1 MKSGSEF
8 LFFLPFCA
16 LVAMAGPITYD
27 VAVNT
32 SSITGTAGS
41 LDFNFNPG
49 SLATQAAS
57 LQILD
62 FSSDGTLAGCATNV
76 QGFCPTGDVSG
87 TLPGTLT
94 FVNDTAFN
102 DYFDDFTFGTTI
114 SFEVSLYGPALSS
127 PDGVSTSGSTF
138 AFSMF
143 SDLAGTVPAL
153 TTDTTDGFAF
163 TIDVNLDGTTTV
175 TNYSSQTGVEPA
187 SPPVSGVPEPSSFAL
202 MGTALSVLGM
212 LFRHAKARGVVAQFA
227 SPGLHPLAIE
237 ATAVYCPRPGG
248 QKRNRLGG
256 NMLMSLRSGHTPLVP
271 RLVILGTLLQGIGF
285 AQTPP
290 PITSCSLTNGT
301 ATGEFGGVNISG
313 VYTYNPNT
321 SNIVVSGQYYGCNC
335 SYTFTGPLD
344 GADYTQ
350 VSQVPPTP
358 CIIGGGTC
366 PPPPT
371 LNAVFGVYPNGN
383 SATLS
388 FTDGILLF
396 SGYGTLSCTTA
407 TVPPPTC
414 ALSATLTG
422 NGTPDIKGVAT
433 PAGGNATLSGAA
445 TTCGYAGFDW
455 QQFITYNVCP
465 SSSSAAVPSA
475 SNVCPAPTTTPTGLA
490 AGGPQING
498 VTLPQ
503 VSDPPPGGWSY
514 LTVVSTG
521 LPYNPYPYYY
531 PEYNAITNNGP
542 FPQVMQGSLTG
553 VPPLINIDDVKLL
566 FSDGPTEVCLPTGPP
581 TQNLMTARNQQCGG
595 PFETQPVG
603 SYLGFTTNLVGV
615 NLDGSPGPPM
625 YQWTWQ
631 TTYNGTVGGISG
643 LAGFFPHDPNSG
655 AGYVT
660 ITSINGVAVPPI
672 VPPTQVATTGSGL
685 AYSRVT
691 KTFSGTVTVTN
702 ISGTTLTTPT
712 SFQLLLNSLPAGV
725 TLANT
730 TGTFNQCPY
739 ITIPALT
746 SMAPGQS
753 VTVAVQFSNPSN
765 AIINFTP
772 EFYAGRFQ

>member
-1 MKSGSEF
+1 MCQPKLLFSALLCGF
-8 LFFLPFCA
+8 LGIA
-16 LVAMAGPITYD
+16 SAGPITYNVTVD
-27 VAVNT
+27 T
-32 SSITGTAGS
+32 SSITGTDGS

-49 SLATQAAS
+49 TLVTQAAS
-57 LQILD
+57 LEILD
-62 FSSDGTLAGCATNV
+62 FTSDGTLAGN
-76 QGFCPTGDVSG
+76 CPCITGDVTG
-87 TLPGTLT
+87 QLPATLT
-94 FVNDTAFN
+94 FNNDTAFN
-102 DYFDDFTFGTTI
+102 DYFDNFTFGTTLL
-114 SFEVSLYGPALSS
+114 FQVSLYGPALSS

-153 TTDTTDGFAF
+153 TTDTTEGFAF

-175 TNYSSQTGVEPA
+175 NNYSSQTSVGPA
-187 SPPVSGVPEPSSFAL
+187 SPPVSGVPEPGSFAL
-202 MGTALSVLGM
+202 MGTALALLGI
-212 LFRHAKARGVVAQFA
+212 LLRHERARGVVAQFA

-237 ATAVYCPRPGG
+237 AIAACCSKPGG
-248 QKRNRLGG
+248 QKRDRLRG
-256 NMLMSLRSGHTPLVP
+256 NMLMCLRSGHTPMVL
-271 RLVILGTLLQGIGF
+271 RSVILGTLLQGVGF

-290 PITSCSLTNGT
+290 PATSCTLTNGT
-301 ATGEFGGVNISG
+301 ATGTFGSVNISG
-313 VYTYNPNT
+313 SFTYNPNT

-335 SYTFTGPLD
+335 SYTFTGPLN

-350 VSQVPPTP
+350 PSEVPPTP

-366 PPPPT
+366 PPPVT
-371 LNAVFGVYPNGN
+371 LNAVFGVFANEN

-396 SGYGTLSCTTA
+396 AGYGTLSCKTN

-422 NGTPDIKGVAT
+422 NGTPDISGIAT
-433 PAGGNATLSGAA
+433 PAGGNPTLSAAA

-455 QQFITYNVCP
+455 QQFITYAVCP
-465 SSSSAAVPSA
+465 SSASAAVPSA
-475 SNVCPAPTTTPTGLA
+475 SNVCPAPTTTPIGLA
-490 AGGPQING
+490 AGGPQIDG
-498 VTLPQ
+498 ATLPQ
-503 VSDPPPGGWSY
+503 VSDPPPGGFSY
-514 LTVVSTG
+514 LTVTSTG

-531 PEYNAITNNGP
+531 PASVAITPNGV
-542 FPQVMQGSLTG
+542 FPQVMQGSDVG
-553 VPPLINIDDVKLL
+553 VPPPINIDDTKLL
-566 FSDGPTEVCLPTGPP
+566 FSDGPTEVCLPTGQL
-581 TQNLMTARNQQCGG
+581 QNLMTARTQECGG
-595 PFETQPVG
+595 PFETQPAG

-615 NLDGSPGPPM
+615 NFDGSPGPPM

-631 TTYNGTVGGISG
+631 TTYNGTVGGVSG

-672 VPPTQVATTGSGL
+672 VPPTQVATTASGL

-691 KTFSGTVTVTN
+691 KTFNGTVTIKN

-712 SFQLLLNSLPAGV
+712 NFQLVLNSLPAGV
-725 TLANT
+725 TLSNS

-739 ITIPALT
+739 ITIPAIM
-746 SMAPGQS
+746 SMTPGQS

-772 EFYAGRFQ
+772 EFYAGSF